1 MTAVEKEEGIIQW
14 LKYKINYGLTYKG
27 MITFTIVWE
36 FCIILFLSTFSQP
49 IEAVLG
55 TTLLPIT
62 LDSTDVEKAGRLI
75 MVYHAIAVPIIAVCT
90 YFVLEFM
97 DVREKFKS
105 RVKWPLFIGS
115 ILASANAILFA
126 YVFHEGW
133 ILHGLYLVG
142 LSLCFYAGV
151 MLLLGVFPTK
161 SFPPRDP
168 ENSRNVI
175 VGQFALTLVAICVL
189 ISVVLGAA
197 VGAFFGQ
204 EGLTVMLAEYFL
216 RHDMYPYEVAE
227 LFIDAIKAHLHVML
241 ALIDVIILLVVYR
254 YTVPDQKGGT
264 LKINLKIISFKIN
277 WYLLSMILAIPGM
290 FILSLGAW
298 FVTLNSVINWPVD
311 MHYLI
316 YVGSAILV
324 TVGVI
329 LAFTGWNK
337 ASKEVLGDSYDSA
350 SWLTRVKA
358 VFKDP
363 VKLALYFQFIWVN
376 IVMTFGGIF
385 LALSLRGPTDPEG
398 ASPFTNVLGLVSFR
412 DGPLAIETTV
422 ARGHWHVLATLSAI
436 ILLLLFIDMLDIQG
450 MVRKAMGW
458 LLFAGSIIAFGLALI
473 YLYLPHFDQNW
484 ATDLTMYTDVQ
495 AYWGA
500 NWGGLLPLIIDL
512 GIMLFVIAI
521 IIFCVHQLIEILKGR
536 KDVKEFPE

>member
-1 MTAVEKEEGIIQW
+1 MTTTNKEEGIIPW
-14 LKYKINYGLTYKG
+14 LKYKIHYGLTYKG
-27 MITFTIVWE
+27 MITFMIVWE

-49 IEAVLG
+49 IEAILG
-55 TTLLPIT
+55 QTLLPIT
-62 LDSTDVEKAGRLI
+62 LDSADVEKAGRLI
-75 MVYHAIAVPIIAVCT
+75 MVYHAIAVPFIAVCT

-126 YVFHEGW
+126 YVFPEGW

-151 MLLLGVFPTK
+151 MLLIGVFPTK

-175 VGQFALTLVAICVL
+175 VGQFALTLVTICVL
-189 ISVVLGAA
+189 ISVALGAA
-197 VGAFFGQ
+197 VGAFFSQ

-216 RHDMYPYEVAE
+216 RHDFYPYFVED

-254 YTVPDQKGGT
+254 YTVPDQKG
-264 LKINLKIISFKIN
+264 K
-277 WYLLSMILAIPGM
+277 WYLISMILAIPGM

-298 FVTLNSVINWPVD
+298 FVTLNSVVSWPVD

-316 YVGSAILV
+316 YAGAAILV

-337 ASKEVLGDSYDSA
+337 ASKEVLGDSYESA
-350 SWLTRVKA
+350 SWFTRIKA

-363 VKLALYFQFIWVN
+363 VKFTLYFQFIWVN
-376 IVMTFGGIF
+376 IVMTIGGIF
-385 LALSLRGPTDPEG
+385 LALSLRGPDDPEG
-398 ASPFTNVLGLVSFR
+398 ISPISKATGIVSFR
-412 DGPLAIETTV
+412 DGPLAVETTV

-436 ILLLLFIDMLDIQG
+436 ILLLLFINMLDIQG
-450 MVRKAMGW
+450 MARKVMGW
-458 LLFAGSIIAFGLALI
+458 LLFAGSVLAFGLATI
-473 YLYLPHFDQNW
+473 YLYFPHLNSAW
-484 ATDLTMYTDVQ
+484 ATNLTLYDDVQ
-495 AYWGA
+495 DFWDTTAPW
-500 NWGGLLPLIIDL
+500 LPLVIDL

-521 IIFCVHQLIEILKGR
+521 TIFCFHQLIEIIKGR
-536 KDVKEFPE
+536 KDVIDFPE

>member
-1 MTAVEKEEGIIQW
+1 MTTVEKEEGIIPW
-14 LKYKINYGLTYKG
+14 LKYKIHYGLTYKG
-27 MITFTIVWE
+27 LITFTIVWE

-49 IEAVLG
+49 IKLILG
-55 TTLLPIT
+55 NPLLPIT
-62 LDSTDVEKAGRLI
+62 LDADPVEKAGRLI
-75 MVYHAIAVPIIAVCT
+75 MVYHAIAVPFIAVCT

-115 ILASANAILFA
+115 ILASASAILFA
-126 YVFHEGW
+126 YVFPEGW

-151 MLLLGVFPTK
+151 MLLIGVFPTK

-197 VGAFFGQ
+197 VGAFFSQ

-254 YTVPDQKGGT
+254 YTVTDQKG
-264 LKINLKIISFKIN
+264 K
-277 WYLLSMILAIPGM
+277 WYLISMILAIPGM
-290 FILSLGAW
+290 LILSLGAW
-298 FVTLNSVINWPVD
+298 FVTLNSVIEFPFD

-316 YVGSAILV
+316 YVGAAILV

-337 ASKEVLGDSYDSA
+337 VSKEFLGDSYESA
-350 SWLTRVKA
+350 SWFTRIKA

-363 VKLALYFQFIWVN
+363 VKFALYFQFIWVN

-398 ASPFTNVLGLVSFR
+398 ASPFTKVLGFISFR
-412 DGPLAIETTV
+412 DGPLAVETTV
-422 ARGHWHVLATLSAI
+422 ARGHWHILATLSAI
-436 ILLLLFIDMLDIQG
+436 ILLLLLIDMLDIQG
-450 MVRKAMGW
+450 MARKSMGW
-458 LLFAGSIIAFGLALI
+458 LCFAGSVIAFGLGLI
-473 YLYLPHFDQNW
+473 YLYFPHLDQDW
-484 ATDLTMYTDVQ
+484 AKSLTLNDPIGLYTDVQ
-495 AYWGA
+495 DFWSSTAPW
-500 NWGGLLPLIIDL
+500 LPLVLDL
-512 GIMLFVIAI
+512 GIMLFVVAI
-521 IIFCVHQLIEILKGR
+521 IIFCFHQLIEIVKGR
-536 KDVKEFPE
+536 KDVKDFPE